1 MDGRG
6 LLTIGEVAGRAG
18 IATSAL
24 RYYEQ
29 QGLVASVRSAVDSGA
44 TREASWAGSPS
55 CGRPRTSAC
64 PSRRSALPSTLCPPA
79 ARRRK
84 RIGLGCRGPGSPGS
98 TSRSPV
104 CRSSATASPAAS
116 AAAACHCA
124 PARCRTP
131 ATCSQRRDRVPATS
145 RPRCAARRQRDAPQ
159 ASTDRPAPDAEM
171 VHVQIRGFHK
181 LGTRPTV
188 RSCRDARL
196 PLSARARAARRP

>member
-1 MDGRG
+1 MDGRD

-18 IATSAL
+18 TATSAL
-24 RYYEQ
+24 RYYEE
-29 QGLVASVRSAVDSGA
+29 QGLVASVRSAGGQ
-44 TREASWAGSPS
+44 R
-55 CGRPRTSAC
+55 RYPRSVL
-64 PSRRSALPSTLCPPA
+64 RRLSFVRAAQNVGLSLGEIRTALDALPPA

-84 RIGLGCRGPGSPGS
+84 RIGLGCRGPGRPGS
-98 TSRSPV
+98 TSRSLV

-131 ATCSQRRDRVPATS
+131 DMLAAQGSGARYFPSLRRP
-145 RPRCAARRQRDAPQ
+145 PPRDAPQ
-159 ASTDRPAPDAEM
+159 ASTDRPAPDADM

-188 RSCRDARL
+188 RSWR
-196 PLSARARAARRP
+196 